1 MGVEF
6 DFSDVDAFFQQ
17 GETEIVSKVSEV
29 GEESVQYAKE
39 HGTYKDRTGTLRQ
52 SNNSE
57 ADKTGLTLKNE
68 AEYASFVEAKGFE
81 VLSSAALYAEK
92 RLKEEFER

>member
-6 DFSDVDAFFQQ
+6 DFSDVEAFFQQ
-17 GETEIVSKVSEV
+17 GESEVVAKVSEI
-29 GEESVQYAKE
+29 GEESIQYAKDN
-39 HGTYKDRTGTLRQ
+39 GTYKDRTGTLRQ
-52 SNNSE
+52 SNDSE
-57 ADKTGLTLKNE
+57 ADITGLTLTNE

-92 RLKEEFER
+92 RLKEEFE

>member
-17 GETEIVSKVSEV
+17 GESEVVAKVSEI
-29 GEESVQYAKE
+29 GEESIQYAKDN
-39 HGTYKDRTGTLRQ
+39 GTYKDRTDTLRQ
-52 SNNSE
+52 SNDSE
-57 ADKTGLTLKNE
+57 ADITGLTLTNE

-92 RLKEEFER
+92 RLKEEFE